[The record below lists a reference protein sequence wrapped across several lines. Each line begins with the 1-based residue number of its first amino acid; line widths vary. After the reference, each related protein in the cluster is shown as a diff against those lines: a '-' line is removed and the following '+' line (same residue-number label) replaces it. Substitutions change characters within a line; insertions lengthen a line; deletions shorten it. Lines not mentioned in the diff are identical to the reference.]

1 MESRRGNGMKFDN
14 KFSDKFDPMNS
25 EQDDFE
31 FKPLT
36 EGLGFHP
43 KQQEA
48 SEVRISHKT
57 HAKMTF
63 NDSLDSQ
70 LNQISQE
77 LGAGELNSPLPR
89 KKDGK
94 KPAAPLASNSNNTVD
109 EILKTLNEKRN
120 FDFNDK
126 KQLHEPVAATFKPS
140 RFDLSAALL
149 DGMLVTAATLLCLI
163 ILLVVTRVDLFA
175 NLYNPDSQGLIYLSL
190 VALVAGI
197 AWIYLVGNR
206 VFLGFTPGE
215 WVFDQRLGRPEQTGT
230 AGYALSA
237 IFRATAVIATGFI
250 LFPLFSF
257 LFNRDLIGKLTG
269 AELMKK
275 A

>member
-1 MESRRGNGMKFDN
+1 MKFDAG
-14 KFSDKFDPMNS
+14 KFDSNNS
-25 EQDDFE
+25 DQDDFE

-48 SEVRISHKT
+48 SEVRITAKT
-57 HAKMTF
+57 HSKMTF
-63 NDSLDSQ
+63 NDSLDNQ
-70 LNQISQE
+70 LTQISKE
-77 LGAGELNSPLPR
+77 LGVGELNSPLPR
-89 KKDGK
+89 KNETPK
-94 KPAAPLASNSNNTVD
+94 KSTPAPAAHNTVD

-126 KQLHEPVAATFKPS
+126 KKFLNEPVATTFKPS

-149 DGMLVTAATLLCLI
+149 DGMLITATTLLCLI

-175 NLYNPDSQGLIYLSL
+175 NLYNPDSQGLIYMSL
-190 VALVAGI
+190 VALVAGV

-230 AGYALSA
+230 AVYALSA
-237 IFRATAVIATGFI
+237 ILRSTVIIATGFI

-257 LFNRDLIGKLTG
+257 LFNRDLLGKLTG